1 MVTFQGCKVINKNLQ
16 IELQSDVF
24 LWNPEKTR
32 KLFYIINNIFG
43 PPVWLRAL
51 WLPLCPFFDGHGLP
65 PGAPDTGLL
74 AGHKE
79 RKAGVTLDSLGR
91 AFNSPAWETSVD
103 KPARLIIILCWFQMP
118 RQWTK
123 CECMWLCT
131 AMTSNRMC
139 QADFPASPTWRWYG
153 SVWALERMSVWL
165 ERRDDSHWSRRHMGA
180 VQLPAP
186 NIISP
191 PHLPPFQ
198 QHFEQYGFQLLISS
212 CTTCIGSMAPAY
224 LQL

>member
-1 MVTFQGCKVINKNLQ
+1 MAGPGKAGIGQTMRWFRWIVMVYPDDLRNIVQQCARSVVTFQGCKVINRNLQ

-24 LWNPEKTR
+24 LWNPEKTH

-103 KPARLIIILCWFQMP
+103 KPARLIDILCWFQMP
-118 RQWTK
+118 EQSDYVQQWLK
-123 CECMWLCT
+123 V
-131 AMTSNRMC
+131 
-139 QADFPASPTWRWYG
+139 FK
-153 SVWALERMSVWL
+153 
-165 ERRDDSHWSRRHMGA
+165 
-180 VQLPAP
+180 
-186 NIISP
+186 
-191 PHLPPFQ
+191 
-198 QHFEQYGFQLLISS
+198 
-212 CTTCIGSMAPAY
+212 
-224 LQL
+224 

>member
-65 PGAPDTGLL
+65 PGGSDTGLL

-131 AMTSNRMC
+131 AMTKILQIECVKLISQHPQLGVDTGVYGRWNEWVFDLSAAMTHTGAGGIWERCNCRLLILFHLPIFHLSNNILSNMGFNFW
-139 QADFPASPTWRWYG
+139 FPAS
-153 SVWALERMSVWL
+153 
-165 ERRDDSHWSRRHMGA
+165 
-180 VQLPAP
+180 Q
-186 NIISP
+186 
-191 PHLPPFQ
+191 
-198 QHFEQYGFQLLISS
+198 
-212 CTTCIGSMAPAY
+212 
-224 LQL
+224 